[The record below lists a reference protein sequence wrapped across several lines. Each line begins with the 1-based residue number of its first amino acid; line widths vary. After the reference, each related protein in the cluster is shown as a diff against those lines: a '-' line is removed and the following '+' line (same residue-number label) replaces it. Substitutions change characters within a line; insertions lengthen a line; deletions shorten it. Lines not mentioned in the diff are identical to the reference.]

1 MEKKL
6 ENRVTKPEPVIKIQN
21 LHKSFGD
28 LSVLKGVDIVANK
41 GEVISLIGSS
51 GSGKSTLLRCA
62 NLLENSQQGKIFFDG
77 EEINLESKP
86 EKNIAGIIGGI

>member
-1 MEKKL
+1 VEKKL

-41 GEVISLIGSS
+41 GEVISLIG
-51 GSGKSTLLRCA
+51 
-62 NLLENSQQGKIFFDG
+62 
-77 EEINLESKP
+77 
-86 EKNIAGIIGGI
+86 

>member
-1 MEKKL
+1 M
-6 ENRVTKPEPVIKIQN
+6 NKPEPVIEIKN

-77 EEINLESKP
+77 EEIKWTVT
-86 EKNIAGIIGGI
+86 G